1 MTFDLSVAEAAR
13 RIGRYNDDVH
23 VFINV
28 NEDAVG
34 DIVER
39 ESTQPLFG
47 VPFGLKD
54 QFNTMCLP
62 TTGGSWRFR
71 DRRPAHD
78 SNVYEAFA
86 NAGAILMGKSNL
98 SDLGIPPEASN
109 YIAGR
114 CNNPFDPRRTAGGS
128 SGGSAAGVAYGF
140 TAFDWGTDIGG
151 SIRVPAAFC
160 GVLGIRLSSAVWPIV
175 DLFPKVPPVLNWM
188 CGQGPFARTT
198 EELRLVL
205 DVAAKTVRTGEE
217 EPFELRGIQT
227 FGPTRGRWATFHD
240 DVRPHLEACELGEV
254 RRATDL
260 PRATQM
266 RTVYA
271 GVWASHFDDL
281 LESEPDITLL
291 QGASIVLS
299 SVFLRGLFGDKRMY
313 PNTAELL
320 FLMALGRYSVFR
332 NARRALA
339 NAYAVRD
346 RFRALWDAGWL
357 IAMPVTAYP
366 PPRLGRANYT
376 THLLDYTFPG
386 NLCDATSISIPFG
399 TFDRHMPRSI
409 QVMGPPGC
417 EQLLLDV
424 ADAII
429 RSRDADPTL
438 KSPEPWLR
446 LHSDT
451 PQSTP

>member
-1 MTFDLSVAEAAR
+1 MTFDLSVAEAAQ

-39 ESTQPLFG
+39 ESTQSLFG

-114 CNNPFDPRRTAGGS
+114 CKNPFDPRRTAGGS

-175 DLFPKVPPVLNWM
+175 DLFPKVPPVLNCAERTISTRPLARSTAKRSIPSTAFNCLSTLTM
-188 CGQGPFARTT
+188 QPGQARPLT
-198 EELRLVL
+198 
-205 DVAAKTVRTGEE
+205 
-217 EPFELRGIQT
+217 
-227 FGPTRGRWATFHD
+227 H
-240 DVRPHLEACELGEV
+240 
-254 RRATDL
+254 
-260 PRATQM
+260 
-266 RTVYA
+266 
-271 GVWASHFDDL
+271 
-281 LESEPDITLL
+281 
-291 QGASIVLS
+291 
-299 SVFLRGLFGDKRMY
+299 
-313 PNTAELL
+313 NTAVCP
-320 FLMALGRYSVFR
+320 S
-332 NARRALA
+332 
-339 NAYAVRD
+339 AV
-346 RFRALWDAGWL
+346 DA
-357 IAMPVTAYP
+357 
-366 PPRLGRANYT
+366 
-376 THLLDYTFPG
+376 
-386 NLCDATSISIPFG
+386 
-399 TFDRHMPRSI
+399 
-409 QVMGPPGC
+409 
-417 EQLLLDV
+417 
-424 ADAII
+424 
-429 RSRDADPTL
+429 
-438 KSPEPWLR
+438 
-446 LHSDT
+446 
-451 PQSTP
+451 